1 MKRFD
6 YSFLE
11 NGLLPANLI
20 NITGTIYSLK
30 TGATIRKDEYERIF
44 TELEKIAVVQSV
56 KSSNAIEGIVT
67 SDERIEEIVNQNSK
81 PLNHNENE
89 IAGYLIL
96 QHKKPLYVQSLYLLP
111 EFQRKGIGRKTFEF
125 IRENCR
131 KEGTKKFYLGC
142 HPENKNALAFYE
154 KMGGAIAEKDV
165 GHENNREN
173 SFKIEFDL

>member
-1 MKRFD
+1 MKMEVSFVFAKPKEAHLLSEFRQKVWATTYRGIYPDKLIDEFD
-6 YSFLE
+6 YEFH
-11 NGLLPANLI
+11 NIKNLFMI
-20 NITGTIYSLK
+20 NSEEFSVYF
-30 TGATIRKDEYERIF
+30 IF
-44 TELEKIAVVQSV
+44 A
-56 KSSNAIEGIVT
+56 
-67 SDERIEEIVNQNSK
+67 
-81 PLNHNENE
+81 ENE

-131 KEGTKKFYLGC
+131 KEGRKKFYLGC

-154 KMGGAIAEKDV
+154 KMGGAITEKDV

>member
-1 MKRFD
+1 MKVEFVFVKPEEAALLSEMRRKVWESTYRGIYPDNLIDEFD
-6 YSFLE
+6 YEFH
-11 NGLLPANLI
+11 
-20 NITGTIYSLK
+20 
-30 TGATIRKDEYERIF
+30 
-44 TELEKIAVVQSV
+44 
-56 KSSNAIEGIVT
+56 
-67 SDERIEEIVNQNSK
+67 NSK
-81 PLNHNENE
+81 NLFMINSEEFSVYFIFAENE

-142 HPENKNALAFYE
+142 HPENKNALAFYK
-154 KMGGAIAEKDV
+154 KMGGAITEKDV

>member
-1 MKRFD
+1 MKVEFVFVKPEEAALLSEMRRKVWESTYRGIYPDKLIDEFD
-6 YSFLE
+6 YEFH
-11 NGLLPANLI
+11 
-20 NITGTIYSLK
+20 
-30 TGATIRKDEYERIF
+30 
-44 TELEKIAVVQSV
+44 
-56 KSSNAIEGIVT
+56 
-67 SDERIEEIVNQNSK
+67 NSK
-81 PLNHNENE
+81 NLFMINSEEFSVYFIFAENE

-96 QHKKPLYVQSLYLLP
+96 QHKKPLYVQSLYLFS

-154 KMGGAIAEKDV
+154 KMGGAITEKDV

>member
-1 MKRFD
+1 MKVEFVFVKPEEAALLSEMRRKVWESTYRGIYPDKLIDEFD
-6 YSFLE
+6 YEFH
-11 NGLLPANLI
+11 
-20 NITGTIYSLK
+20 
-30 TGATIRKDEYERIF
+30 
-44 TELEKIAVVQSV
+44 
-56 KSSNAIEGIVT
+56 
-67 SDERIEEIVNQNSK
+67 NSK
-81 PLNHNENE
+81 NLFMINSEEFSVYFIFAENE

-154 KMGGAIAEKDV
+154 KMGGAITEKDV

>member
-1 MKRFD
+1 MKVEFVFVKPEEAALLSEMRRKVWKSTYRGIYPDKLIDEFD
-6 YSFLE
+6 YEFH
-11 NGLLPANLI
+11 
-20 NITGTIYSLK
+20 
-30 TGATIRKDEYERIF
+30 
-44 TELEKIAVVQSV
+44 
-56 KSSNAIEGIVT
+56 
-67 SDERIEEIVNQNSK
+67 NSK
-81 PLNHNENE
+81 NLFMINSEEFSVYFIFAENE

-131 KEGTKKFYLGC
+131 KEGRKKFYLGC

-154 KMGGAIAEKDV
+154 KMGGAITEKDV

>member
-1 MKRFD
+1 MKVEFVFAKPEEAHFLSEMRRKVWLTTYRGIYPDKLIDEFD
-6 YSFLE
+6 YEFH
-11 NGLLPANLI
+11 
-20 NITGTIYSLK
+20 
-30 TGATIRKDEYERIF
+30 
-44 TELEKIAVVQSV
+44 
-56 KSSNAIEGIVT
+56 
-67 SDERIEEIVNQNSK
+67 NSK
-81 PLNHNENE
+81 NLFMINSEEFSVYFIFAENE

-142 HPENKNALAFYE
+142 HPENKNALGFYE
-154 KMGGAIAEKDV
+154 KMGGAIAEKDI

-173 SFKIEFDL
+173 SFKIEFEI